1 MTSILTVALLFV
13 WVAPASAQTRA
24 EESAEILRNLKT
36 ASNMTTS
43 AGWTTTHPVG
53 LRRVVIIRQTT
64 SAPAP
69 TAPAPVR
76 RRLDGTRLDNP
87 PMVFGF
93 TPHDWQWWYQWEVHR
108 EAR

>member
-1 MTSILTVALLFV
+1 MTRILTAALLFA
-13 WVAPASAQTRA
+13 WVAPAAAQTKA

-36 ASNMTTS
+36 ASNMTAPT
-43 AGWTTTHPVG
+43 GWNTYPAG
-53 LRRVVIIRQTT
+53 LRRVVIIRQA
-64 SAPAP
+64 APAP

-87 PMVFGF
+87 PFVYGF

-108 EAR
+108 ER